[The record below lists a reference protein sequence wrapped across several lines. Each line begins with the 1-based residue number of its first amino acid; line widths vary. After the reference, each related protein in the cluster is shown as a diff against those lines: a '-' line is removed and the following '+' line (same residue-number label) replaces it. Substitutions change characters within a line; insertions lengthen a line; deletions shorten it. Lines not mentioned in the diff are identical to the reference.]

1 MRVARRIV
9 LVLVPIVALGACT
22 TLSEQDRALLTSASQ
37 NAQAA
42 KAAAQQA
49 LDAARAAQASAA
61 QVAADAQAANEQ
73 TDRLLQRSPPK

>member
-9 LVLVPIVALGACT
+9 LVLVALVALGACT

-49 LDAARAAQASAA
+49 LDAAHAAQASAA

-73 TDRLLQRSPPK
+73 TDRLLQHSPPK